1 MTNLTARHFL
11 QIVLTAYHYHN
22 NEVSGK
28 SNNKKN
34 RDWLLL
40 LMEQVK
46 TRKAGNVDPL
56 MNQQC

>member
-1 MTNLTARHFL
+1 MKNL

-28 SNNKKN
+28 SNNWFKKN

-46 TRKAGNVDPL
+46 TRKGGNVDVL
-56 MNQQC
+56 MNQQG